1 LQHSPAGQYNGGYG
15 SRTNQTHDSA
25 RRSPAAAPDPLQEAI
40 DHGIDISM
48 LKDNLAMTVAERL
61 RRHDMAL
68 NLVEMLQKAK
78 RV

>member
-1 LQHSPAGQYNGGYG
+1 MATAGTNSAGQG
-15 SRTNQTHDSA
+15 
-25 RRSPAAAPDPLQEAI
+25 RRSAAQPDPIQEAI
-40 DHGIDISM
+40 DHGVDIAM

-78 RV
+78 RI